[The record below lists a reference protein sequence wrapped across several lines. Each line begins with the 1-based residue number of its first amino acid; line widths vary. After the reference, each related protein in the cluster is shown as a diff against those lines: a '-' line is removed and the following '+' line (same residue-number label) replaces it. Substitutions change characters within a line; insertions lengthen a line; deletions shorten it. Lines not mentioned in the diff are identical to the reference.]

1 MANTIAIARGC
12 DRTRTKETHRL
23 GSARAEAEANTWKTF
38 ARLTMQADGSGHAI
52 VTRNGQTLHDISWGP
67 ETRPD
72 GAEQDAG

>member
-12 DRTRTKETHRL
+12 DRTR
-23 GSARAEAEANTWKTF
+23 
-38 ARLTMQADGSGHAI
+38 
-52 VTRNGQTLHDISWGP
+52 NGQTLHAIAWGP

>member
-12 DRTRTKETHRL
+12 DRTRTKETHRI
-23 GSARAEAEANTWKTF
+23 GSARAEAEANTWQTF
-38 ARLTMQADGSGHAI
+38 ARLTMQADGSGRAT
-52 VTRNGQTLHDISWGP
+52 VTQDGKVLLDFAWGP